1 MCLGFWLWCL
11 FKITGATV
19 MQRVE
24 KHKRIGNIKNN
35 KLQVITEF
43 LTRISDS
50 SLMERLAK

>member
-1 MCLGFWLWCL
+1 
-11 FKITGATV
+11 

-43 LTRISDS
+43 LTRINDS